1 MPLEDRLKARRLIYL
16 GEEKVETGRG
26 ILGGLPVSE
35 RYLSRRQSGFML
47 CCSTGLNLEQLGSNK
62 FNLGR
67 IFLIIRVDPNTGS
80 RSKGSQEGPW
90 GSEKEQEKGHTQSTA
105 HFLHFTDQLF

>member
-1 MPLEDRLKARRLIYL
+1 
-16 GEEKVETGRG
+16 
-26 ILGGLPVSE
+26 
-35 RYLSRRQSGFML
+35 ML

-105 HFLHFTDQLF
+105 HFLHFTDQLFWVRFQSKMKPRTTGWDELFGLLQI